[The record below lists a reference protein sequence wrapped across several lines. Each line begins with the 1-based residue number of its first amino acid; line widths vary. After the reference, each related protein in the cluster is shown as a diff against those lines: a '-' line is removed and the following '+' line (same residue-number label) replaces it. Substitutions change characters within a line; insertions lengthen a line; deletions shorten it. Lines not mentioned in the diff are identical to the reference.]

1 MTPEVPIR
9 DQGKPRKAELLAQW
23 GSRAVW
29 VLVAVLATH
38 LVQFVNEGFDRP
50 AHGFVSHYTAS
61 QLVLNGAEVAQF
73 YDDDWFKVRVSEH
86 EPTVIDPYG
95 TNLPTMSLLMLPL
108 TVFDYHQARVV
119 WTVASLV
126 LLIVTLAV
134 LMWQLNLTANWI
146 AAFSCYVLLYQPLYE
161 HLFHGQMYILA
172 LALLTASW
180 WGFRHASAGLVGV
193 PLGTLL
199 ATKTA
204 ALMVWPLLLLHQRWR
219 ALLWGASTILVV
231 AGLSLPW
238 LGVNAWT
245 RYWDA
250 AVRLPS
256 EAFLSVMAYQ
266 TQLSFFR
273 HLFVYDEQWNPG
285 PLFDLPRVGMV
296 LSWIGTVVLLGVSA
310 AVTLARKHPDLL
322 FAAFVLLSLVLSPVS
337 LDYHYVMALLSVALL
352 LSHWQRRMVSWEGL
366 ALTAG
371 AILIAADLP
380 YRSAELADGAWAL
393 LAYPKLYGAL
403 LLWGLALLSCL
414 KAGRSRR
421 SSSPVARVG
430 IASVGNH

>member
-29 VLVAVLATH
+29 VLVVALATH

-61 QLVLNGAEVAQF
+61 QLGLNGAEVAQF

-108 TVFDYHQARVV
+108 TVFDYQQARVV

-172 LALLTASW
+172 LALLTASLVGISPW
-180 WGFRHASAGLVGV
+180 QCWAGRGTARDIAGNENGSADGLAAAIVTPALASAPVG
-193 PLGTLL
+193 
-199 ATKTA
+199 
-204 ALMVWPLLLLHQRWR
+204 RWYDPR
-219 ALLWGASTILVV
+219 CCWLIL
-231 AGLSLPW
+231 
-238 LGVNAWT
+238 
-245 RYWDA
+245 
-250 AVRLPS
+250 
-256 EAFLSVMAYQ
+256 
-266 TQLSFFR
+266 
-273 HLFVYDEQWNPG
+273 
-285 PLFDLPRVGMV
+285 
-296 LSWIGTVVLLGVSA
+296 
-310 AVTLARKHPDLL
+310 TLARSQRLDEVLGCCRATPIGSVPVCDGVPDATEL
-322 FAAFVLLSLVLSPVS
+322 FST
-337 LDYHYVMALLSVALL
+337 SVRL
-352 LSHWQRRMVSWEGL
+352 R
-366 ALTAG
+366 
-371 AILIAADLP
+371 
-380 YRSAELADGAWAL
+380 
-393 LAYPKLYGAL
+393 
-403 LLWGLALLSCL
+403 
-414 KAGRSRR
+414 
-421 SSSPVARVG
+421 
-430 IASVGNH
+430 